1 MVKKT
6 LSAIIAVLL
15 AAAVLASCAK
25 AEKASSAQKQTKS
38 ETSPIP
44 QAVTVPQE
52 TNSVEQVLASM
63 TTEEKIEQMIMPSI
77 RYNDNGDR
85 EYVTKIT
92 DDIRRSLKKHSYA
105 GVASSD
111 GRFAEGERR
120 KGRLPS
126 ASHRNR
132 PGGRHG
138 VASRSGHD
146 DARQYDARRD

>member
-77 RYNDNGDR
+77 RYNDNGTRALIFCLCPSRPTRPRASDR
-85 EYVTKIT
+85 WTSTYGSSLISP
-92 DDIRRSLKKHSYA
+92 IRVK
-105 GVASSD
+105 
-111 GRFAEGERR
+111 
-120 KGRLPS
+120 
-126 ASHRNR
+126 
-132 PGGRHG
+132 
-138 VASRSGHD
+138 SR
-146 DARQYDARRD
+146 